1 MRSIYRSAMACSAV
15 VAFLALS
22 ALAQADR
29 KPGLWEM
36 TTTMTW
42 QQSPL
47 PPNMQAPPNSPFSGA
62 PRTTQVC
69 LTQAMIDKYGAPVPQ
84 SRGDCQISNVTINA
98 NSMSA
103 TWTCAGQMS
112 GTGNMESHWTADGHA
127 TGKLHFTGTMQM
139 GSRSTPVEWTTN
151 STSVY
156 KGPDCGNVKPLAMPD
171 GK

>member
-1 MRSIYRSAMACSAV
+1 
-15 VAFLALS
+15 
-22 ALAQADR
+22 
-29 KPGLWEM
+29 
-36 TTTMTW
+36 
-42 QQSPL
+42 
-47 PPNMQAPPNSPFSGA
+47 
-62 PRTTQVC
+62 
-69 LTQAMIDKYGAPVPQ
+69 
-84 SRGDCQISNVTINA
+84 
-98 NSMSA
+98 
-103 TWTCAGQMS
+103 MS